1 MYVSLNK
8 DEIVFISHNNFFLGI
23 VKTLGKSFLLE
34 TDREEIVLGT
44 GNDDILAVSSLFKN
58 SQIKGIML
66 AYLYSLRELSF
77 PLVILKKGH
86 PASKRLKMVYGCGNK
101 IILDSCIEPGTH
113 PDQHLL
119 CSADDLSGIT
129 ILGKSNGI
137 EIIDPLDRKSKLKNM
152 F

>member
-1 MYVSLNK
+1 MINICSVGGSFEVDMAEGPEGYVCTECGSQFKGIEKIQSVQNALRTRLSKLDNIMYVSLNK

-77 PLVILKKGH
+77 PL
-86 PASKRLKMVYGCGNK
+86 
-101 IILDSCIEPGTH
+101 
-113 PDQHLL
+113 
-119 CSADDLSGIT
+119 
-129 ILGKSNGI
+129 
-137 EIIDPLDRKSKLKNM
+137 
-152 F
+152 